1 MTTSEVVLIQENED
15 GSAILQFD
23 FSKEELDALTRY
35 GIVTAIMNGV
45 KEAEKLHPNY
55 GEEEKKEEA

>member
-15 GSAILQFD
+15 GSAVLQFN

-45 KEAEKLHPNY
+45 KE
-55 GEEEKKEEA
+55 EA

>member
-1 MTTSEVVLIQENED
+1 MTTSEVILIQENED
-15 GSAILQFD
+15 GSAILQFN

-55 GEEEKKEEA
+55 VEEEKKEEA